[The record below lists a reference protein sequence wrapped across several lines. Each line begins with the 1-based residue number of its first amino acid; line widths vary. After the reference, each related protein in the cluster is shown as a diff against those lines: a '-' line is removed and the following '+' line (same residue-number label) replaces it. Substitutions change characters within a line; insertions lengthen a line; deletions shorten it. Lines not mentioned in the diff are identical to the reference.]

1 MVRSSL
7 VETELDPTKKA
18 ECRPPLHTRLLANKD
33 SAVNILILFIVV
45 QVVCVTV
52 AMLFPTEFRYL
63 SPSNISV
70 MLKAIPVLGVIALGV
85 GILMISGEF
94 DLSVGATY
102 TFTGIV
108 MATLVQGGWSA
119 YFAAPAAL
127 AVGVLIGLL
136 NGFVT
141 LRFAIPSFIATLG
154 SMLFWQGMTLFY
166 HGATSIRFYPQES
179 FTKLMA
185 GSIGLLEAAF
195 IWFLLFTVIMWAV
208 LHYHKLGNHFFAVG
222 GNKQAAT
229 AIGIN
234 PTRVKMVAFGIAG
247 FCAAFS
253 GILAAARVGS
263 IQPGQGSGL
272 ELQAI
277 AACVI
282 GGLALTGGRGSIL
295 GIFLGA
301 ALIYTIQ
308 DILLLV
314 RAPGFYLDI
323 FVGLLIV
330 GAAIVNEFIG
340 QRRK

>member
-1 MVRSSL
+1 MSSIN
-7 VETELDPTKKA
+7 PTKDQLKKGKFSFSGFLRRYR
-18 ECRPPLHTRLLANKD
+18 EGGID
-33 SAVNILILFIVV
+33 ILIMFLLVQSVCIVG
-45 QVVCVTV
+45 
-52 AMLFPTEFRYL
+52 ALLFPDQFRYL
-63 SPSNISV
+63 SPANISV

-94 DLSVGATY
+94 DLSVGANY

-108 MATLVQGGWSA
+108 MATLVVGGMSP
-119 YFAAPAAL
+119 FIAAPLGLILGA
-127 AVGVLIGLL
+127 GIGLL
-136 NGFVT
+136 NGFIT
-141 LRFAIPSFIATLG
+141 LRFSIPSFITTLG
-154 SMLFWQGMTLFY
+154 AMLFWEGMTLFY
-166 HGATSIRFYPQES
+166 HGATSLRFRPGPMFENLMSGNIWLFEAS
-179 FTKLMA
+179 FLWYLALTA
-185 GSIGLLEAAF
+185 IFWALL
-195 IWFLLFTVIMWAV
+195 
-208 LHYHKLGNHFFAVG
+208 HHHKLGNHFFAVG

-234 PTRVKMVAFGIAG
+234 PGRVKMIAFGIAG

-253 GILAAARVGS
+253 GILAASRVGA
-263 IQPGQGSGL
+263 IQPGQGRGL

-308 DILLLV
+308 DILLLI

-330 GAAIVNEFIG
+330 GAAIFNQMI
-340 QRRK
+340 RSRKELL